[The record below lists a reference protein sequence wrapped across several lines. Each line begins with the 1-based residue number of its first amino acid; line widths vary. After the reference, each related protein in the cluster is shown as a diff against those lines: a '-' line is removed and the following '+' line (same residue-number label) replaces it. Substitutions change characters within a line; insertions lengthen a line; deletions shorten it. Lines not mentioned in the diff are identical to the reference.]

1 MAATGLQA
9 IFAWVTL
16 APKLLQ
22 HFKCANALL
31 SAPSVLSCQCLC
43 SECSESQQW
52 QAEFQTGQY
61 TCPAYLLTVPDAKCC
76 CFWQIHLACPQ
87 TLLPVLPLLIHELQ
101 VEVEGK
107 RLDAIDVLGKLFTMP
122 GSDMDQEYSYLF
134 EEFLRRCKDQK
145 VKSFSSEG

>member
-1 MAATGLQA
+1 VQ
-9 IFAWVTL
+9 
-16 APKLLQ
+16 
-22 HFKCANALL
+22 
-31 SAPSVLSCQCLC
+31 
-43 SECSESQQW
+43 SQQW
-52 QAEFQTGQY
+52 QAEYHTGPDV
-61 TCPAYLLTVPDAKCC
+61 CPAYLLTVLDATCC

-101 VEVEGK
+101 VEVEAK

-145 VKSFSSEG
+145 VKSSSSEGCPFREQNKI